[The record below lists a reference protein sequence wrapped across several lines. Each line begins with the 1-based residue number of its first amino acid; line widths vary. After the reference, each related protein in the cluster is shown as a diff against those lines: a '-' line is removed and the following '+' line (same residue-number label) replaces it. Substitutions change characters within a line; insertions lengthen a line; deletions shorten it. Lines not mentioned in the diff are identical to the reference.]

1 MALSEALISENKE
14 KRTGKAEESSRN
26 HLQTCRRQEEMSPG
40 WNGRRSQRRYNGE
53 GCPHSF
59 WDKFL
64 HLSTHRRKVKRE
76 QAVSLT
82 LSDPQDTGRLG
93 LSARLEGSRRELEG
107 TGWQRV
113 AQMRRQRKKSPVKC
127 RKAPST
133 LASPAWPMN
142 RGGDRSLIS
151 DAKSQELRAAGRY

>member
-1 MALSEALISENKE
+1 
-14 KRTGKAEESSRN
+14 
-26 HLQTCRRQEEMSPG
+26 MSPG

-82 LSDPQDTGRLG
+82 LSDPQDTGQTGAISKIGREQ
-93 LSARLEGSRRELEG
+93 EGAGGSWLATGGTNEEAKKKEPCQMQKGPQHACFPSLAHESRG
-107 TGWQRV
+107 
-113 AQMRRQRKKSPVKC
+113 
-127 RKAPST
+127 
-133 LASPAWPMN
+133 
-142 RGGDRSLIS
+142 
-151 DAKSQELRAAGRY
+151 